1 MVYIKDLDADESN
14 EVEGYIAIG
23 TSDFSVILLKVSKRG
38 QAELIFVL
46 HEAH

>member
-1 MVYIKDLDADESN
+1 MVYIKDLDEGEGN

-23 TSDFSVILLKVSKRG
+23 TSDFSVMLLKVSKRG
-38 QAELIFVL
+38 QAELIFVF